1 MLKRQAGRLLAAVV
15 LGAALVSLPTGQA
28 GAAGTTGIAACTWQK
43 TLWELPEGAEA
54 GEINGYDGGR
64 YAVGNTGLDFFWGDG
79 LVDPRATLWDNG
91 RVVMR
96 GAGQVPYFN
105 DVNASGLVVGAMY
118 LDQRF
123 YAITVAHDGT
133 MTNLPANPAWT
144 SSWASW
150 VNNRGDII
158 GWGTVGSAK
167 SKMVVWPANAPGT
180 YREVTMPDA
189 HGVSLMDVDEQGRVI
204 IGVSPGGS
212 YILTPAGQWITL
224 AAPGVKGVSVP
235 RDIRDGRVVGR
246 LDIAPNY
253 GGAVAEWDPQ
263 GAVVRT
269 IGRPAVEGISLGGN
283 GTIAGYGF
291 VGSSQRVML
300 WRDGVMVA
308 QPIAAE
314 FALTGLSDDER
325 TIVGVEADRPAH
337 YRCS

>member
-1 MLKRQAGRLLAAVV
+1 MVKRRTGRLLAAVA

-28 GAAGTTGIAACTWQK
+28 GATGAAGAVACTWQK

-54 GEINGYDGGR
+54 GEITGYDGGR

-91 RVVMR
+91 EVVMR
-96 GAGQVPYFN
+96 GAGQVPYFS
-105 DVNASGLVVGAMY
+105 DVNASGLVVGNMY
-118 LDQRF
+118 VGQRF
-123 YAITVAHDGT
+123 HAVTVAHDGT
-133 MTNLPANPAWT
+133 MTDLPANPAWT
-144 SSWASW
+144 GSWASH
-150 VNNRGDII
+150 VNNRGDVI
-158 GWGTVGSAK
+158 GWGTVGAAK
-167 SKMVVWPANAPGT
+167 STLVVWPGDAPGT

-189 HGVSLMDVDEQGRVI
+189 HGISLVDIDEQGRVVV
-204 IGVSPGGS
+204 GVSPGGS
-212 YILTPAGQWITL
+212 YVISPDGRWTKL
-224 AAPGVKGVSVP
+224 AAPGVDGVAVP

-253 GGAVAEWDPQ
+253 GGAVAEWDVR
-263 GAVVRT
+263 GSVVRT
-269 IGRPAVEGISLGGN
+269 FGRPAVEGISLGGN

-300 WRDGVMVA
+300 WRDGVLVA
-308 QPIAAE
+308 QPIAAR